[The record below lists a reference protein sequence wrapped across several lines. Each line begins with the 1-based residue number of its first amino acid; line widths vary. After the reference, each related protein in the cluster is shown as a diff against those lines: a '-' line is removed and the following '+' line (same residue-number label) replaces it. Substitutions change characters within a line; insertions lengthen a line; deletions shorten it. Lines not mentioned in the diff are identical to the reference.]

1 VVKKL
6 SYSDKEELNEEEY
19 FDEDNEVLTETTAVS
34 RIMGI
39 VSSIWLLGGI
49 IVGVINF
56 FKSNWMW
63 GIEIIFISLSVVTL
77 FAAVS
82 KMMQLLCLNYMFMIS
97 THENIEELSEKMQ
110 LKNMFVEVIKKK
122 RR

>member
-1 VVKKL
+1 M
-6 SYSDKEELNEEEY
+6 SYVDKEELNEEEY
-19 FDEDNEVLTETTAVS
+19 FDEDNEVAIQTTVVG
-34 RIMGI
+34 RVMGI
-39 VSSIWLLGGI
+39 VSIIWFLGGI

-82 KMMQLLCLNYMFMIS
+82 KIMQLLCLNYMFMIS

-110 LKNMFVEVIKKK
+110 LKNMFVDVIKKK

>member
-1 VVKKL
+1 MVKKL